1 MNFEIFAGIILVAS
15 FSVMVWFAWK
25 KASELK
31 NLPRKESI
39 LPVKKLKEELKQKT
53 VVYWK
58 GKVPDFYHFLQ
69 RTILKTRDLFTKADN
84 KMLDMLLHL
93 KKRTDK
99 GKVELDDYWK
109 DIKANIRKAETK
121 RKAKSPAKETEKE
134 LEVKLEVNLKS
145 KTESVSKD
153 NEETT
158 PPA

>member
-1 MNFEIFAGIILVAS
+1 MNFEIIAGIILVAS

-25 KASELK
+25 KSAELK

-39 LPVKKLKEELKQKT
+39 LPVKRLKEELKQKT

-58 GKVPDFYHFLQ
+58 GKIPDFYHFLQ

-84 KMLDMLLHL
+84 KMLDMLLKL
-93 KKRTDK
+93 KQRTDK

-109 DIKANIRKAETK
+109 DIKANIKKTEKKK
-121 RKAKSPAKETEKE
+121 RVKSPAKESEKE
-134 LEVKLEVNLKS
+134 IEVKLEVSLKS
-145 KTESVSKD
+145 KTESVSED
-153 NEETT
+153 NKETT